1 MEQGSNA
8 MAALL
13 KETQDNLTL
22 VKERTQQL
30 LVLIFHFAHKVIT
43 SCTKNQLYTISSK
56 GAEHQL
62 EEARH
67 NNEELTNTMLEK
79 TKDIEDLKRKLNELQ
94 KSYQLLRTENK

>member
-1 MEQGSNA
+1 MGYY
-8 MAALL
+8 
-13 KETQDNLTL
+13 
-22 VKERTQQL
+22 
-30 LVLIFHFAHKVIT
+30 FAHKVIT
-43 SCTKNQLYTISSK
+43 SCTKNQLYTLSSK

-67 NNEELTNTMLEK
+67 NNEKLTNTMLEK